1 MEILAKDR
9 STSENSFQRINEFR
23 LTMKYDDNVDNF
35 LTKR

>member
-23 LTMKYDDNVDNF
+23 LTMKYDGNVDNF